1 VDRLNLT
8 ANAARPNP
16 QGSFHYGTINVVK
29 RFVFANTAEKING
42 KLRYAVNGI
51 SYVDPSTPL
60 QLADWYNLPGVFS
73 LNTMKTTP
81 VNTPAVLG
89 TSVVGTELHDFVEI
103 VFQNNENTIQS
114 WHLSGTSF
122 YVVG

>member
-1 VDRLNLT
+1 
-8 ANAARPNP
+8 
-16 QGSFHYGTINVVK
+16 
-29 RFVFANTAEKING
+29 
-42 KLRYAVNGI
+42 
-51 SYVDPSTPL
+51 
-60 QLADWYNLPGVFS
+60 
-73 LNTMKTTP
+73 MKTTP